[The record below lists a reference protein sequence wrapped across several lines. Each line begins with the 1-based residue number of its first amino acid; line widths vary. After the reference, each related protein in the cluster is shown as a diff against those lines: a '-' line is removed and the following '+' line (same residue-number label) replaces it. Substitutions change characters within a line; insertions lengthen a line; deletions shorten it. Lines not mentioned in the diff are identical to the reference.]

1 MYKLILIDLDGT
13 LLNSFGIVT
22 ERTKEVIKKT
32 INKGIDVVITSGRS
46 VTEYMKY
53 ISKEVGC
60 KNYFIAGN
68 GALIYDIKNNQ
79 ALYKNYMSKEKVIE
93 IAKICEE
100 NNIFYNV
107 YTEDS
112 IITKKLNHS
121 ILFYHKE
128 NLKKAENKRTKIN
141 IIDNPYTYIRN
152 DNNHNYLK
160 MTICDED
167 KEVFNSILKKFKNIK
182 NVKVLEPEYM
192 TSKKIM
198 QGTEK
203 IPINYFYT
211 EITTENVDKWNATHF
226 LINKLEIKPEEVIA
240 IGDNINDLTMIK
252 NAGLGVAMGESM
264 PVLKENAD
272 YVTEDNNNDGVA
284 IAIEKFL

>member
-112 IITKKLNHS
+112 IITKNPLSRLRMLTTIKRATAETLQRIS
-121 ILFYHKE
+121 MQA
-128 NLKKAENKRTKIN
+128 KKTSQKTVLTSRKIQ
-141 IIDNPYTYIRN
+141 
-152 DNNHNYLK
+152 
-160 MTICDED
+160 
-167 KEVFNSILKKFKNIK
+167 NSRR
-182 NVKVLEPEYM
+182 
-192 TSKKIM
+192 
-198 QGTEK
+198 
-203 IPINYFYT
+203 
-211 EITTENVDKWNATHF
+211 
-226 LINKLEIKPEEVIA
+226 A
-240 IGDNINDLTMIK
+240 I
-252 NAGLGVAMGESM
+252 
-264 PVLKENAD
+264 
-272 YVTEDNNNDGVA
+272 
-284 IAIEKFL
+284 